1 MRGKEDCL
9 AAVSISI
16 CGMKVI
22 ASILTCCQME
32 RLTSPPVSHH
42 SKSVFSS
49 SLSSPPPL
57 ILPPISP
64 SSRLITS
71 PVSSEGTGLCTVN
84 GTSPRDNVCSGQLV
98 NSISERIMDVA
109 SDLDSEFERGSK
121 DDLDEDLGEERLTFA
136 SDNVGKIHKPVLSEA
151 NGLVEVHCFK
161 GREWN

>member
-1 MRGKEDCL
+1 
-9 AAVSISI
+9 
-16 CGMKVI
+16 
-22 ASILTCCQME
+22 
-32 RLTSPPVSHH
+32 
-42 SKSVFSS
+42 
-49 SLSSPPPL
+49 
-57 ILPPISP
+57 
-64 SSRLITS
+64 
-71 PVSSEGTGLCTVN
+71 
-84 GTSPRDNVCSGQLV
+84 V